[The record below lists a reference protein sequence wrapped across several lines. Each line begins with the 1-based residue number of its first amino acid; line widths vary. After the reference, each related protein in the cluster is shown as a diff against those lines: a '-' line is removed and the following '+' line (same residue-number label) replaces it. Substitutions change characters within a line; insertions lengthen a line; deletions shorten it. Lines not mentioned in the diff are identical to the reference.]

1 MNIVGTVTRNMSVK
15 RVALNLS
22 YSAVFVKGCKS
33 DSRRYSRRELSTLT
47 GYESTEKWME
57 SLPLRFGVS
66 SKTIK
71 VISEP
76 QEMYRIIM
84 VGLYFDSKHLIL
96 QMID

>member
-1 MNIVGTVTRNMSVK
+1 MNIVCTVTRNMSVK

-22 YSAVFVKGCKS
+22 YSALFIKSCKS
-33 DSRRYSRRELSTLT
+33 DWGQYRRQELSTLT
-47 GYESTEKWME
+47 GYESTEKWAQ

-84 VGLYFDSKHLIL
+84 VGQFFDSKHLIL

>member
-22 YSAVFVKGCKS
+22 YSAVFVKSCKS
-33 DSRRYSRRELSTLT
+33 DSGRYSRRELSTLT

-84 VGLYFDSKHLIL
+84 VGQYFDSKHLLL